1 MFGTTSPAQAQTVGV
16 RSRGFGTAMVMGVLL
31 GMLTA
36 EGLLLRQVASHR
48 RLVLVEPWDDGDEVV
63 SIVITARPA
72 APSRGPTPTAAMAAS
87 QRTLIAS
94 AASP

>member
-63 SIVITARPA
+63 SIIVTAPA
-72 APSRGPTPTAAMAAS
+72 APGHAPTAKAATAP
-87 QRTLIAS
+87 QRTLVAS
-94 AASP
+94 AATP

>member
-1 MFGTTSPAQAQTVGV
+1 MFGTTSPAQSQTVGV

-48 RLVLVEPWDDGDEVV
+48 RVVLVEPWDDGDEVV
-63 SIVITARPA
+63 SIIVTAPA
-72 APSRGPTPTAAMAAS
+72 APNHGPAAKAATLAS
-87 QRTLIAS
+87 QRTLVAS
-94 AASP
+94 AATP

>member
-63 SIVITARPA
+63 SIIVTAPA
-72 APSRGPTPTAAMAAS
+72 APSQAPTAKAATAP
-87 QRTLIAS
+87 QRTLVAS
-94 AASP
+94 AAPP